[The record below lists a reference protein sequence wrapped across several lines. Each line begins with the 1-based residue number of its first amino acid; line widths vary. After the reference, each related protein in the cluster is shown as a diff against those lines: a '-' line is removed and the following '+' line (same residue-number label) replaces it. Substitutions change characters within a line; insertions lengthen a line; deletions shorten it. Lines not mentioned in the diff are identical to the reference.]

1 MAKTKRYKFN
11 PETLVFEIHKLS
23 IKDRLSK
30 GTVLFLLSLV
40 ISTVYY
46 FLFTQY
52 FGMETPKLLALKRE
66 SGELNNRMD
75 LMNKRFQEA
84 TKELLALQ
92 MRDNFVYRPIFGMED
107 LPSDV
112 RSAGFGGVNRYE
124 YLENFDQSG
133 ALTNTVK
140 SMDVLLKRAYIQSK
154 SFDEVSSL
162 ALYADEMSLCVPAI
176 PPLNITARRIRFSS
190 SFGYRR
196 DPFNGIY
203 KMHTGVDLSGP
214 QGELIYATGNGRVVA
229 VSNDFFGYGN
239 FIIVDHGFGY
249 KTRYAHIKKSLVP
262 VGKIVRRGEPIALLG
277 NTGRS
282 KGPHLH
288 YEVIYRNAPV
298 NPVNYYK
305 GEITADEYAK
315 LISPESKI

>member
-1 MAKTKRYKFN
+1 MAKSKRYKFN

-23 IKDRLSK
+23 LKDRLSK
-30 GTVLFLLSLV
+30 GSIMFLLSIV
-40 ISTVYY
+40 VSAIYY

-66 SGELNNRMD
+66 AGELNNKID

-112 RSAGFGGVNRYE
+112 RGAGFGGSDRYS
-124 YLENFDQSG
+124 YLETFDPAG
-133 ALTNTVK
+133 TLTNTVK
-140 SMDVLLKRAYIQSK
+140 SMDILYKRAYIQSK

-176 PPLNITARRIRFSS
+176 PPVNITSRRIKFSS

-196 DPFNGIY
+196 DPFHGMYRMHSGI
-203 KMHTGVDLSGP
+203 DLSGP
-214 QGELIYATGNGRVVA
+214 VGELIYATGNGKVVA
-229 VSNDFFGYGN
+229 VSNDYFGYGH
-239 FIIVDHGFGY
+239 FVLVDHGFGY
-249 KTRYAHIKKSLVP
+249 KTRYAHLSKSMVP

-288 YEVIYRNAPV
+288 YEVIYRNSPV
-298 NPVNYYK
+298 NPVNYFRR
-305 GEITADEYAK
+305 D
-315 LISPESKI
+315 ISPEEFSNFITPGGQR

>member
-1 MAKTKRYKFN
+1 MAKGKRYKFN
-11 PETLVFEIHKLS
+11 PETLVFEIYKLS

-30 GTVLFLLSLV
+30 GTRLFFLSLLAA
-40 ISTVYY
+40 TAYY

-66 SGELNNRMD
+66 SGELHNRMD
-75 LMNKRFQEA
+75 LLNKRFQEV
-84 TKELLALQ
+84 TKELLSLQ

-107 LPSDV
+107 LSSDV
-112 RSAGFGGVNRYE
+112 RSAGFTGATRYE
-124 YLENFDQSG
+124 YLENYDLTG

-140 SMDVLLKRAYIQSK
+140 SMDIIYKRAYIQSK

-196 DPFNGIY
+196 DPFNGFY
-203 KMHTGVDLSGP
+203 RMHTGVDLSGP
-214 QGELIYATGNGRVVA
+214 QGELIYATGNGKVVTA
-229 VSNDFFGYGN
+229 SNDFFGYGN
-239 FIIVDHGFGY
+239 FLIIDHGFGY

-262 VGKIVRRGEPIALLG
+262 VGKLVRRGEPIALLG

-288 YEVIYRNAPV
+288 YEVIYRNTPV

-305 GEITADEYAK
+305 GDINEEEFAK
-315 LISPESKI
+315 LISSTPQI